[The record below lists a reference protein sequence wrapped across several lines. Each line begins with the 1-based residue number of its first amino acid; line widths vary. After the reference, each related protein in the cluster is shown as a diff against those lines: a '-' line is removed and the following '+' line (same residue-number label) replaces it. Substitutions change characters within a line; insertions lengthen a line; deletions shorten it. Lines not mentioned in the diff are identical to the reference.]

1 MMTFQEMVMT
11 LKAFWAK
18 EGCLVLEPH
27 DMEMGAGTF
36 HPATFFGALG
46 PRPVRVAYVQPCR
59 RPTDGRFGENPN
71 RLQQYYQFQVLLKPS
86 PVRAQSLY
94 LKSLEAL
101 GLKLSLH
108 DIRFV
113 HDDWESPTLG
123 AWGLGWEVW
132 LDGMEVTQFT
142 YFQEVAGLSLD
153 PISVEITYGLERL
166 AMYLQGVSDVYDLKY
181 NDTVT
186 YGMIHRENER
196 QQSIYNFERVMRDE
210 VREQF
215 DFWERE
221 ALALLEDSLYLPAY
235 ERVLK
240 MSHSFNLLD
249 ARGAVGTEERQRL
262 IGRVRGCARK
272 VAALYAATFS
282 AIPSSFVAE
291 GRNV

>member
-1 MMTFQEMVMT
+1 MQTFQDMIMA
-11 LKAFWAK
+11 LKAFWAR
-18 EGCLVLEPH
+18 EGCLLLEPY

-46 PRPVRVAYVQPCR
+46 PGETRVAYLQPCR

-71 RLQQYYQFQVLLKPS
+71 RLQHYYQFQVLIKPS
-86 PVRAQSLY
+86 PVRSQSLY

-101 GLKLSLH
+101 GLDISAH

-142 YFQEVAGLSLD
+142 YFQEVAGLSLA

-166 AMYLQGVSDVYDLKY
+166 AMYLQGISNVFNLRY
-181 NDTVT
+181 NDRVT
-186 YGMIHRENER
+186 YGRLFQENER
-196 QQSIYNFERVMRDE
+196 QQSVFNFEKADRTVI
-210 VREQF
+210 REQF
-215 DFWERE
+215 DFWECE
-221 ALALLEDSLYLPAY
+221 AVTLLEEGLYRPAY

-262 IGRVRGCARK
+262 IGRVRGAARK
-272 VAALYAATFS
+272 VAACYVETGD
-282 AIPSSFVAE
+282 PVSS
-291 GRNV
+291 GIRP